1 VKRIRDA
8 AGKTALVTAVLAV
21 VLSGCSELSPPIIA
35 EPYPASDGVNLNL
48 PGSSVALRDFLV
60 IGAEK
65 GAPAEV
71 IGAVVNDGTSEVRVS
86 FQADLGE
93 ATQPTATVVTVGP
106 NSLVRIG
113 PDQKYRMEIPA
124 LPVDPG
130 ASTTLSA
137 ATTSGG
143 RAELVVP
150 VLSPELEYSDITAP
164 PTTPA
169 PTKTRKPK
177 SDATPTDTPS
187 PTDTETSN

>member
-8 AGKTALVTAVLAV
+8 AGKTALLTAVLAV
-21 VLSGCSELSPPIIA
+21 ILSGCSDLSPSITA
-35 EPYPASDGVNLNL
+35 DPYPASDGVNLDL

-60 IGAEK
+60 IGAKK
-65 GAPAEV
+65 GGPAEV
-71 IGAVVNDGTSEVRVS
+71 IGALVNGGTSEVQIS
-86 FQADLGE
+86 LQADLGE

-137 ATTSGG
+137 ATPSGG

-169 PTKTRKPK
+169 PTPTKTKKPK
-177 SDATPTDTPS
+177 PDPTPTDS
-187 PTDTETSN
+187 ETSN